1 MRAGIAG
8 LVLGMAVLHRQANL
22 PDGVVLAF
30 LAAGSIVI
38 LLLSWQM
45 KLLANHPC
53 VKRGL
58 FFLSGIL
65 FGFAWA
71 AAFAQF
77 YLSEELPFFL
87 ENENLVVTGVV
98 DNLPAKDEYGTTF
111 EFRVEHAESAGKPV
125 VVPSRILL
133 SWRRDLRFPGVVLP
147 EIHPGARWRLNVNLR
162 RPHGYANP
170 GGFDYEAVLLK
181 QRIRATG
188 HVRQHGRLPVPNRE
202 LETFVSLPRHFVN
215 RAREHLR
222 DHIHQELPD
231 ARYAGVIVALVIG
244 DQKGISAADWTV
256 FNRTGISHLVAISGT
271 HITLISGMFAALL
284 SFLWRRSFFFTRLQ
298 LPLLLPAQKV
308 AAAGGVFMAWIYVL
322 LAGFGLP
329 AQRILYMLMVVA
341 VALWTGRLTRVSHLL
356 FAALGM
362 VVLFDPW
369 AVLSPGF
376 WLSFS
381 AVGIILYVSTGR
393 QAFLRQDVSLKAK
406 WFHAFL
412 AAGRIQLAI
421 TLGLIPVTLLFFGSI
436 SLVSP
441 IANALAIPLIG
452 MAVTP
457 MALFGSMMPA
467 FLARHV
473 LGLAHCLV
481 DMLSQVLSWL
491 GTFSFAAWQAPV
503 PSIWFFLVAA
513 IGTVWMLAP
522 RGWPA
527 RWLGVACW
535 FPVFLAVPDH
545 PDGGEARVVAL
556 DVGQGSAVLVETR
569 NHRLLYDAGPVS
581 FTGADAGK
589 KVILP
594 YLKMRGI
601 HTLDALV
608 ISHGDKDHAGGA
620 ASLLTD
626 SSMTVRTLYSS
637 LRPDDPLLELSQSRH
652 LCLDGQAWEWD
663 GVRFEMMGPSA
674 LMYLSPYESKE
685 SNALSCVLKV
695 TAGSHS
701 LLLPGDITVRE
712 EAGLLARRRK
722 ALNADILLAPHH
734 GSNTSSSWP
743 FLAAVSPAVA
753 IFQSGYL
760 NRYGH
765 PDKAIY
771 ARYGILGVHRFR
783 TDEEGAVIVRF
794 GREMEAAGWR
804 SLHPR
809 YWHGR

>member
-22 PDGVVLAF
+22 PDWTVLAL
-30 LAAGSIVI
+30 LAAGGMIVP
-38 LLLSWQM
+38 LLSFQL
-45 KLLANHPC
+45 KGLANRPFF
-53 VKRGL
+53 KQAL
-58 FFLSGIL
+58 FFFSGVL

-71 AAFAQF
+71 AAFAHF
-77 YLSEELPFFL
+77 YLSEELPVFL
-87 ENENLVVTGVV
+87 ENENLVITGVV
-98 DNLPAKDEYGTTF
+98 DNLPVRDERGTTF
-111 EFRVEHAESAGKPV
+111 EFYVEHAESAGKPV

-133 SWRRDLRFPGVVLP
+133 SWRRDLRLPGAVLP
-147 EIHPGARWRLNVNLR
+147 EIHPGARWRLNVNLQ

-170 GGFDYEAVLLK
+170 GGFDYEMALLK
-181 QRIRATG
+181 QHIRATG
-188 HVRQHGRLPVPNRE
+188 YVRHDGRLPVPNRE
-202 LETFVSLPRHFVN
+202 LEAFVSSPRHFVN

-222 DHIHQELPD
+222 NHIRRALPD
-231 ARYAGVIVALVIG
+231 ARYAGVIIALVIG
-244 DQKGISAADWTV
+244 DQKSIPDDDWTV

-271 HITLISGMFAALL
+271 HITLVSGMFAALL
-284 SFLWRRSFFFTRLQ
+284 SFLWRRSFFTRFS

-308 AAAGGVFMAWIYVL
+308 AAAGGVFMAWVYVL

-329 AQRILYMLMVVA
+329 AQRTLYMLMVVA
-341 VALWTGRLTRVSHLL
+341 VAPWTGRLTRVSYLL

-362 VVLFDPW
+362 VVLLDPW

-393 QAFLRQDVSLKAK
+393 QTFLRQDVSLKAR
-406 WFHAFL
+406 WLHALL
-412 AAGRIQLAI
+412 AAVRIQFAI

-441 IANALAIPLIG
+441 VANALAIPLLG

-457 MALFGSMMPA
+457 LALFGSILPSFPA
-467 FLARHV
+467 QYV

-481 DMLSQVLSWL
+481 EMLSQVLSWL
-491 GTFSFAAWQAPV
+491 SAFSFAAWQAPV
-503 PSIWFFLVAA
+503 PSLWFFLVAA

-527 RWLGVACW
+527 RWLGMACW

-545 PDGGEARVVAL
+545 PAEGEARMVAL

-589 KVILP
+589 RVILP
-594 YLKMRGI
+594 YLSMRGI

-626 SSMTVRTLYSS
+626 SSLVVRKLYSS
-637 LRPDDPLLELSQSRH
+637 LAPDDLLVGLSRSSH
-652 LCLDGQAWEWD
+652 LCLDGQVWEWD
-663 GVRFEMMGPSA
+663 GVRFEMLGPSA
-674 LMYLSPYESKE
+674 VMYLSPYE

-695 TAGSHS
+695 TAGGHS
-701 LLLPGDITVRE
+701 LLLPGDITLRE

-753 IFQSGYL
+753 LFQSGYL

-765 PDKAIY
+765 PDKAVY
-771 ARYGILGVHRFR
+771 ARYGILGVRRFR
-783 TDEEGAVIVRF
+783 TDEEGAIIVRF

>member
-1 MRAGIAG
+1 MRAGVTG
-8 LVLGMAVLHRQANL
+8 LVLGMAVLHQQANL

-38 LLLSWQM
+38 LLLSSQL
-45 KLLANHPC
+45 KVLANHPY
-53 VKRGL
+53 VKQAL
-58 FFLSGIL
+58 FFFSGVL

-77 YLSEELPFFL
+77 YLSEKLPVFL
-87 ENENLVVTGVV
+87 EKENLVVTGVV
-98 DNLPAKDEYGTTF
+98 DNLPVKDERGTTF
-111 EFRVEHAESAGKPV
+111 EFYVEHAESAGRPV

-133 SWRRDLRFPGVVLP
+133 SWRRDLRFPGAVLP
-147 EIHPGARWRLNVNLR
+147 EIHPGTRWRLNVHLQ

-170 GGFDYEAVLLK
+170 GGFDYEMALLK

-188 HVRQHGRLPVPNRE
+188 YVRHHGRLPVPNRE
-202 LETFVSLPRHFVN
+202 LEAFAGSPRHFVN
-215 RAREHLR
+215 RARERLR
-222 DHIHQELPD
+222 DHIRQALPD
-231 ARYAGVIVALVIG
+231 ARYAGVIIALVIG
-244 DQKGISAADWTV
+244 DQKGISDDDWTV

-284 SFLWRRSFFFTRLQ
+284 SFLWRRSFFTRFS

-329 AQRILYMLMVVA
+329 AQRTLYMLMVVA
-341 VALWTGRLTRVSHLL
+341 VALWTGRLTRVSCLL

-393 QAFLRQDVSLKAK
+393 QAFLHKDISLKTK

-412 AAGRIQLAI
+412 AAARIQFAI
-421 TLGLIPVTLLFFGSI
+421 TLGLVPVTLLFFGSI

-441 IANALAIPLIG
+441 VANALAIPLIG
-452 MAVTP
+452 MVVTP
-457 MALFGSMMPA
+457 LALLGSILPS
-467 FLARHV
+467 FLARYV
-473 LGLAHCLV
+473 LGLAHYLV
-481 DMLSQVLSWL
+481 EMLSQVLSWL
-491 GTFSFAAWQAPV
+491 GAFSFAAWQAPV
-503 PSIWFFLVAA
+503 PSIWFFLIAA

-569 NHRLLYDAGPVS
+569 NHRLLYDTGPVS
-581 FTGADAGK
+581 LTGADAGK

-594 YLKMRGI
+594 YLKRRGI
-601 HTLDALV
+601 RTLDALV

-626 SSMTVRTLYSS
+626 SGLTVRTLYSS
-637 LRPDDPLLELSQSRH
+637 LAPDDPLLELSQSRH
-652 LCLDGQAWEWD
+652 LCLDGQTWEWD
-663 GVRFEMMGPSA
+663 GIRFEMLGPSA
-674 LMYLSPYESKE
+674 VMYLSPEESRK

-701 LLLPGDITVRE
+701 LLLPGDITLRE
-712 EAGLLARRRK
+712 EAGLLARRQK

-753 IFQSGYL
+753 LFQVGYL

-765 PDKAIY
+765 PDRAVY
-771 ARYGILGVHRFR
+771 ARYGILGVRRFR
-783 TDEEGAVIVRF
+783 TDGEGAIIVRF

-804 SLHPR
+804 SLHSR